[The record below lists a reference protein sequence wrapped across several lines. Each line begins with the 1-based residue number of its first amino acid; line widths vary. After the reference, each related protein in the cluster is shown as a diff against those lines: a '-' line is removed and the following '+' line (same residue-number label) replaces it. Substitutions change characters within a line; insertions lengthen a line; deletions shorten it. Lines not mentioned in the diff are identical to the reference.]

1 MRLTIRLLGYEWL
14 SVDFE
19 RDDDVIYVDGAACVA
34 CEDSGDD
41 CVLCGAESV
50 EVDSE

>member
-14 SVDFE
+14 SVDLE
-19 RDDDVIYVDGAACVA
+19 RGDDVLCVDAACVA

-50 EVDSE
+50 EVESE